1 MTFSSVFPINL
12 DISVILL
19 NLWLRK
25 RVILLFDQNLL
36 SLNHLLSRKIV
47 LFFLLSTHTEC
58 VTITS
63 HHLTVTSFGPH
74 ELARLGKMEHIEK
87 LLPFHLQM

>member
-1 MTFSSVFPINL
+1 MTFPFLFLIKL
-12 DISVILL
+12 DISVVLL

-25 RVILLFDQNLL
+25 RVVLLFDQNLL

-47 LFFLLSTHTEC
+47 LFFLLPTHTEC

-63 HHLTVTSFGPH
+63 HHLTVTSLGPH
-74 ELARLGKMEHIEK
+74 KLVRLRKMEHIEK
-87 LLPFHLQM
+87 LLPFHL